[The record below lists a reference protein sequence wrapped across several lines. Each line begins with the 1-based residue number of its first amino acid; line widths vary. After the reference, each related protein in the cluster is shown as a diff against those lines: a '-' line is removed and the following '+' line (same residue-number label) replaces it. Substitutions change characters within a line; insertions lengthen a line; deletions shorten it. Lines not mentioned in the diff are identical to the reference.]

1 MKKTDIE
8 KFKNFRNSY
17 DFKYKEIVVK
27 DDEKYIGETLVSNSD
42 GTVSETEEFI
52 NVGYKLKGPYSK
64 VLSNIFPYTFT
75 FRGKKVNSLEAIF
88 QSIKFKDVKMQNLVL
103 KYDRLDANNIK
114 VATPYDWKETGILYW
129 QGKEIDRFSSDYD
142 DFTVEMY
149 LSAIKNPL
157 YKSVLKNIDKYI
169 LHSIGEEDSKK
180 TVFTRYEFE
189 RMLNTLSAYV
199 KREK

>member
-88 QSIKFKDVKMQNLVL
+88 QAIKFKDVKMQNLVL